1 MDENSRMASK
11 LLEKKTD
18 SYSTDYHNF
27 VAPHEIMVTITLDEY
42 RMLVSNNATRQK
54 DIDAANNDKY
64 LREAKMKELSEAND
78 KLKGENYD
86 LKTQVDDLKEQLN
99 ILIQEGHP
107 DA

>member
-18 SYSTDYHNF
+18 SYSTDYRNF

-64 LREAKMKELSEAND
+64 LREANMKELSEAND

>member
-18 SYSTDYHNF
+18 SYSTDYRNF

-64 LREAKMKELSEAND
+64 LRETKMKELSEAND

-86 LKTQVDDLKEQLN
+86 LKTQVDDLKNQLN

>member
-18 SYSTDYHNF
+18 SYSTDYRNF

-86 LKTQVDDLKEQLN
+86 LKTEVDSLKDQLEK
-99 ILIQEGHP
+99 LSGKDGG